1 MTLRSVA
8 RAIILLATLL
18 FAQLIPLSEACAQ
31 LSVDVQGGDASEV
44 AIAHDGTATHRGSG
58 FVFQK
63 QIAELPLRGLT
74 VYGPSDASAYYTLRG
89 GANGDA
95 WVTFYVYP
103 ATISLA
109 DEDAG
114 VEQAILERL
123 AGHQIDPPA
132 RAVTTLSDGR
142 VGWFEGTYQ
151 NIQAKTGYIL
161 VQRGGWF
168 LKARFTIPDG
178 GGSEAM
184 DRALRALAALQW
196 DWVPASGTAGGAK
209 VAVR

>member
-1 MTLRSVA
+1 MTLRGVA
-8 RAIILLATLL
+8 RAIILSATLL
-18 FAQLIPLSEACAQ
+18 SAQVVPVGEVVAQ
-31 LSVDVQGGDASEV
+31 VSVDVQGGDASEV
-44 AIAHDGTATHRGSG
+44 AVAGDGTATHRGSG

-63 QIAELPLRGLT
+63 QISEVPLRGLT

-95 WVTFYVYP
+95 WITFYVYP

-114 VEQAILERL
+114 VEQAIVERL
-123 AGHQIDPPA
+123 DGHRIDPPV
-132 RAVTTLSDGR
+132 RAVPTLRDGR
-142 VGWFEGTYQ
+142 IGWFEGTYQ
-151 NIQAKTGYIL
+151 DIQVRTGYIL

-168 LKARFTIPDG
+168 LKARFTIPDS

-184 DRALRALAALQW
+184 DRALHALAALQW
-196 DWVPASGTAGGAK
+196 DWVPATGVAGGAK
-209 VAVR
+209 VAAR